1 MGFLKT
7 FSPLGPAIWSA
18 IANIYNIYI
27 FLFQSYLFLDQ
38 KRMQIF
44 DNTFFSFL
52 LELFLENKFSDSV
65 SLPSCV
71 TK

>member
-44 DNTFFSFL
+44 DNTFFSFFVGVVFRKQVL
-52 LELFLENKFSDSV
+52 RFSF
-65 SLPSCV
+65 
-71 TK
+71 TA